1 MAKRKFRLTSAQ
13 DNELKAAYSQCRTG
27 LTKIRYQTVRLY
39 GTGYRVKDIEN
50 ITGCSRPSMMEWCRA
65 YCRFGVAGLV
75 DKRCGGNRA
84 YLTPTEVEQLQ
95 VQLQTYTPQQLLGS
109 AGCYGDGRF
118 WTVPDLARLVERQ
131 YGVTYKSATSYRLL
145 FDRCEFS
152 RQRPGS
158 HYRSRNELKVL
169 EFEQQLEKK

>member
-1 MAKRKFRLTSAQ
+1 L
-13 DNELKAAYSQCRTG
+13 
-27 LTKIRYQTVRLY
+27 
-39 GTGYRVKDIEN
+39 
-50 ITGCSRPSMMEWCRA
+50 
-65 YCRFGVAGLV
+65 GVAGLV
-75 DKRCGGNRA
+75 DKRRGGNRA

-95 VQLQTYTPQQLLGS
+95 AQLQTYTPQQLLGS
-109 AGCYGDGRF
+109 TGCHGDGRF

-131 YGVTYKSATSYRLL
+131 YGVTYQSATSYRLL

-158 HYRSRNELKVL
+158 HYRSRNELEVL